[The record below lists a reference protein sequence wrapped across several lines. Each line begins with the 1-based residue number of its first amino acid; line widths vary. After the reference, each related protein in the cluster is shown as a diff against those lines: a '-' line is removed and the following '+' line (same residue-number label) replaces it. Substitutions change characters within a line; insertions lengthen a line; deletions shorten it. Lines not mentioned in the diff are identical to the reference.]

1 MLYNCEEQGYSLIYD
16 IFTDKNNVSSISV
29 MGIKYVGSEF
39 SNHNILSIPEKI
51 NGIPVTEISH
61 GAFAK
66 DKKIKKLTLPKTLKN
81 INPNAFNNSAIESVY
96 ISPGVEIIDDGAFK
110 NCEKLKEISLP
121 EGLSRIGYGAFSG
134 CNNLVSITIPDSVTS
149 LSDSVFDFCT
159 SLKELHIGSGLT
171 SIVDVDEYSFKNPYD
186 SDFKDICYCCSNI
199 EKITVSP
206 DNKRFKVYGNI
217 LYDVKEKVL
226 LKVFDIEN
234 HDTVI
239 VPKWVKSF
247 ANNSFDFVCLNKLII
262 KSPYLERIGLA
273 GIDIK
278 TVYCVPGSNVE
289 EYFKDKQINTK
300 HFIDE
305 SINGF
310 LNALTDE
317 KTI

>member
-1 MLYNCEEQGYSLIYD
+1 
-16 IFTDKNNVSSISV
+16 

-39 SNHNILSIPEKI
+39 SNHNILSIPEEI

-81 INPNAFNNSAIESVY
+81 INPNAFSNSVIESVH
-96 ISPGVEIIDDGAFK
+96 ISPGIEIIDNGAFK
-110 NCEKLKEISLP
+110 NCEKLKEINLP
-121 EGLSRIGYGAFSG
+121 EGLEIIGKDAFSV
-134 CNNLVSITIPDSVTS
+134 CDNLVSITIPDSVTS
-149 LSDSVFDFCT
+149 LHDSAFDFCT
-159 SLKELHIGSGLT
+159 SLKEIHIGSGLN
-171 SIVDVDEYSFKNPYD
+171 SIIDVYEYSSKNPYD
-186 SDFKDICYCCSNI
+186 NDFKDFCYCCPNI

-226 LKVFDIEN
+226 LKVFDTKN
-234 HDTVI
+234 HNTVI
-239 VPKWVKSF
+239 VPKWVKLL
-247 ANNSFDFVCLNKLII
+247 ANNSFDFVHLDKLII
-262 KSPYLERIGLA
+262 KSPHLEKIGLA

-289 EYFKDKQINTK
+289 EYFKDKRVDIK
-300 HFIDE
+300 PFIDE
-305 SINGF
+305 GINGF